1 MHHIERDHISGAL
14 SNNDLSGARLAHSA
28 AQRQTAAMQPTVVL
42 LTTLTGNII
51 LCLHQKRPQTKTATE
66 LDQNGHISQ
75 QQKVILVACYTRYDH
90 PPT

>member
-42 LTTLTGNII
+42 LTTVTGNII
-51 LCLHQKRPQTKTATE
+51 PCLHQKRPQTKMATA
-66 LDQNGHISQ
+66 
-75 QQKVILVACYTRYDH
+75 
-90 PPT
+90 